1 MFVKGHVMLEVES
14 PNTLP
19 NIFIIKF
26 SYIIFLIIEVDFRK
40 RKKQMEW
47 SQKGKKIKI
56 KIKIITTP
64 MNINHTSSNICSR

>member
-26 SYIIFLIIEVDFRK
+26 SYIIFFIIEVDFRK
-40 RKKQMEW
+40 RKKQME
-47 SQKGKKIKI
+47 
-56 KIKIITTP
+56 
-64 MNINHTSSNICSR
+64 